1 MKDFFTNPNA
11 FEEYLTSSSPMPEV
25 RPYAQDE
32 SFHQYWVERLQ
43 RDGFVGA
50 QNYYIATRNNIQ
62 SAADAQL
69 PPENSKIKVPH
80 LYVGTDQDA
89 VCRPE
94 MLDVSRPLLTD
105 LTEVPIVHAAHWS
118 PYEAPKEMATPI
130 REWLLKKF
138 LDKQ

>member
-1 MKDFFTNPNA
+1 MSTEPENRRDVTRQGQEALGKLAQDLLDNPLISGALSRA
-11 FEEYLTSSSPMPEV
+11 FEAREKAVQAQEV
-25 RPYAQDE
+25 AM
-32 SFHQYWVERLQ
+32 
-43 RDGFVGA
+43 GA
-50 QNYYIATRNNIQ
+50 LNIP